1 MLSALFMD
9 KEPVAV
15 VIRPSDLSLKT
26 SDVVERIISGIM
38 ESGEVDI
45 TGIGDSMFLACA
57 AINMATDIAN
67 IFIDEI
73 CIEPLDV
80 SALGKIPAISAH
92 LGQTN
97 TVDFKKLVEE
107 EDQGMVEDQVV
118 NVGRGTSMDKL
129 LTTCLLKLSHYDKLK
144 LMAAG
149 GAINDAVS
157 LALKLTT
164 GKISR
169 DTIGVKL
176 MDIYSIV
183 SRDDKNRKITAVTIY
198 LQKGVTT
205 EYSSRHSDFVK
216 RLKSTYK

>member
-9 KEPVAV
+9 KEPVVV

-38 ESGEVDI
+38 ESGEVDV
-45 TGIGDSMFLACA
+45 TGISDSMFLACA

-67 IFIDEI
+67 IFVDEI
-73 CIEPLDV
+73 CIEPLEV
-80 SALGKIPAISAH
+80 SALGKIPTLSAH
-92 LGQTN
+92 LSQTQ

-107 EDQGMVEDQVV
+107 EDKGIVEEQLVSV
-118 NVGRGTSMDKL
+118 SRGTSMDKL

-164 GKISR
+164 SKISK
-169 DTIGVKL
+169 DTVGVKL
-176 MDIYSIV
+176 IDIYSIV
-183 SRDDKNRKITAVTIY
+183 SRDDKNRKITAASIY
-198 LQKGVTT
+198 LQKGVAT

-216 RLKSTYK
+216 RLKSAY